1 MFRNYCKEYGKY
13 NNGNSK
19 ALSTVRLATFE
30 NAEIDLFLRALDVL
44 VGDNKISMLPRK
56 QT

>member
-1 MFRNYCKEYGKY
+1 MFRNYCKEYEKY

-19 ALSTVRLATFE
+19 ALSTVRVATFE
-30 NAEIDLFLRALDVL
+30 NAELFLRALDVL